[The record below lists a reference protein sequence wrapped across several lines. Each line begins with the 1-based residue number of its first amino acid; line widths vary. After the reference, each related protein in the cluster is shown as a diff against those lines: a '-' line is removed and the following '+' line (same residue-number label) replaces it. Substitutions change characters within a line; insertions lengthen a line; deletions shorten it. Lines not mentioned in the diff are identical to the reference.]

1 MKRLVALIMLVAFF
15 TPLMAQYTDADI
27 EAYVEKYKDYANR
40 KSKNR
45 QLSKNNR
52 KWLIL
57 QYLFGK

>member
-1 MKRLVALIMLVAFF
+1 M
-15 TPLMAQYTDADI
+15 DAKI
-27 EAYVEKYKDYANR
+27 QKKYKDYANR